1 MDLERDFPD
10 LVRAHQDLVYSIALR
25 STGNAAD
32 AEDAA
37 QDAFLRAYRALR
49 TYGDDRRAALQV
61 RPWLASIVVNTCRN
75 RARANGRRPVTADG
89 AAATHLPAGDRG
101 PEDALDHLETA
112 TALTAALRR
121 LPDRQRWAVVLHH
134 AGGLTYAEVAR
145 ALARPDGT
153 VKADVH
159 RGLVALRSI
168 LEERE
173 LPA

>member
-37 QDAFLRAYRALR
+37 QDAFLRAYQALR
-49 TYGDDRRAALQV
+49 TYGDERRAALQV
-61 RPWLASIVVNTCRN
+61 RPWLASITLNTCRN
-75 RARANGRRPVTADG
+75 RARANGRRPVRADG
-89 AAATHLPAGDRG
+89 ADADPPAAGRG

-112 TALTAALRR
+112 TALTVALRR

-145 ALARPDGT
+145 ALARPEGT

-159 RGLVALRSI
+159 RGLAALRSI

-173 LPA
+173 LPV